1 VRVYARHSVAANPID
16 SPITTAHNP
25 LVPSQLPVDDR
36 LLDLLRAR
44 GARSVTELAGSLD
57 VGEATVR
64 RSLRRL
70 SRTGRVIRTYGGAVL
85 AGERPFASA
94 AGMQPGAQAKRDIGR
109 AAAGLVPDGATVVL
123 SSGSTVLELAHRLRG
138 RRLTVITNAIDVVT
152 ALADEPAI
160 EVVVLGGIL
169 LPRRRSLVGHLAD
182 LAARDLRADCAFMGV
197 TAIDLAH
204 GFMTEDV
211 GEIQTDRALRG
222 MARECI
228 VLADASKLDR
238 VAPGFMFGFDQV
250 GTLVTDERLRPAM
263 RAALEER
270 GLRVMIASPA
280 ETGTGPVGSQRT
292 ES

>member
-1 VRVYARHSVAANPID
+1 VRVYARHSVPANPID

-85 AGERPFASA
+85 AGERPFVSA

-109 AAAGLVPDGATVVL
+109 AAASLVPDGATVVL

-182 LAARDLRADCAFMGV
+182 LAARDLRADYAFMGV
-197 TAIDLAH
+197 SAIDLAH

-228 VLADASKLDR
+228 VLADATKLDR